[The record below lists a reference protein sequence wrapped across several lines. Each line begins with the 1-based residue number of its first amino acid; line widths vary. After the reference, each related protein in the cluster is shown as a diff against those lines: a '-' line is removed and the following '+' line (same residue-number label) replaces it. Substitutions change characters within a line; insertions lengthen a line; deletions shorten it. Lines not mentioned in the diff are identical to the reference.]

1 MGILDGLFKKRQSDA
16 YSEKRHRPRL
26 SCAIATELTDPK
38 GDVWSCKIV
47 DMSES
52 GFGITT
58 GARLRMGHEV
68 NIIRPSVEAR
78 VVWAADNKAGLRI
91 VR

>member
-1 MGILDGLFKKRQSDA
+1 VGIFARFFRKQQGDSF
-16 YSEKRHRPRL
+16 YEKRHRPRL
-26 SCAIATELTDPK
+26 SCSITTELSDPK
-38 GDVWSCKIV
+38 GDIWICKIV

-52 GFGITT
+52 GFGIST

-78 VVWAADNKAGLRI
+78 VVWAADNKAGLSIIR
-91 VR
+91 